1 MLEKEDNLKSLSEL
15 IEKLVIDNDIKK
27 LRELEEEHYP
37 QDIAEALEN
46 LDEKIVIISLRLFTN
61 DTSSEIFPHLDAD
74 LQEEIINKMSSQQ
87 VSELFGE
94 LYTDDIVD
102 ILEEM
107 PSNIV
112 KKILRSSTPEARAQI
127 NNILKYNDDTAGSIM
142 SVDYTR
148 FKVYWTVTEAIEKI
162 RERNEESEDHNTF
175 YVVDDLNNLKGT
187 IELRDLVF
195 SKGSVLISEIMDERV
210 LFAFTKDDQETVVE
224 KFKKYDITTLPVI
237 NVQQKLVGIVTVD
250 DVIDVIEEEVTEDIY
265 KMAGISPTDDEYFKT
280 SIWKMVKSRSVWL
293 MFLMVSATLSQV
305 IITLFLNI
313 YHAGR
318 EVVNPESNNQIEY
331 IVTMLLTPLLTVISG
346 TTGNAGSQSSTMI
359 VRALSLKEV
368 ETKDYA
374 RVMWKEFRVA
384 SITGLILVSVNFV
397 RMVVIYS
404 IQQKGDLNQAILW
417 YTIATLS
424 ISMYI
429 SLIMAKLIGG
439 TLPIIAKK
447 LKLDPAVMAA
457 PLLTTLVDALSTA
470 IFFSIGLIF
479 FTQFIN

>member
-1 MLEKEDNLKSLSEL
+1 MLEREEQLKTLSEE
-15 IEKLVIDNDIKK
+15 IEKAIQANDIKE
-27 LRELEEEHYP
+27 LRKLEENHYP
-37 QDIAEALEN
+37 QDIAEALEK
-46 LDEKIVIISLRLFTN
+46 LDEKIIIVALRLFTN
-61 DTSSEIFPHLDAD
+61 DTSSEIFPHLDTD
-74 LQEEIINKMSSQQ
+74 IQEEIINKMSSKQ
-87 VSELFGE
+87 VSQLFSE

-112 KKILRSSTPEARAQI
+112 KKILRASTPEARAQI
-127 NNILKYNDDTAGSIM
+127 NSILKYNDDTAGSIM

-148 FKVYWTVTEAIEKI
+148 FKINWTVTEAIEKI
-162 RERNEESEDHNTF
+162 RERDEESEDHNTF
-175 YVVDDLNNLKGT
+175 YVVDDLNNLKG
-187 IELRDLVF
+187 IVELKDLVF
-195 SKGSVLISEIMDERV
+195 SKGESLLSEVMDERV
-210 LFAFTKDDQETVVE
+210 IFAHTKDDQESVIE
-224 KFKKYDITTLPVI
+224 LFKKYDITTLPVI

-250 DVIDVIEEEVTEDIY
+250 DVLDVIEEEVTEDIH

-293 MFLMVSATLSQV
+293 LLLMISATFSQ
-305 IITLFLNI
+305 IIISVFIKI
-313 YHAGR
+313 YHSKS
-318 EVVNPESNNQIEY
+318 ETNISDPSY
-331 IVTMLLTPLLTVISG
+331 IIMMLLTPLLTVISG

-384 SITGLILVSVNFV
+384 IITGIILVSVNFI
-397 RMVVIYS
+397 RMVIIYS
-404 IQQKGDLNQAILW
+404 IEFKGDLKDPRIW

-424 ISMYI
+424 IAMYL

-447 LKLDPAVMAA
+447 LKLDPALMAA

-470 IFFSIGLIF
+470 LFFSVGLIF
-479 FTQFIN
+479 FASYI

>member
-1 MLEKEDNLKSLSEL
+1 MLEKEENLKALSEN
-15 IEKLVIDNDIKK
+15 IEKLIIENDIKK
-27 LRELEEEHYP
+27 LRELEELHYP
-37 QDIAEALEN
+37 QDIAEALEQ
-46 LDEKIVIISLRLFTN
+46 LDEKIIIIALRLFTN
-61 DTSSEIFPHLDAD
+61 DTSSEIFPYLDTD
-74 LQEEIINKMSSQQ
+74 IQEEIINKMSSKQ
-87 VSELFGE
+87 VSELFSE

-148 FKVYWTVTEAIEKI
+148 FKINWTVTDAIEKI
-162 RERNEESEDHNTF
+162 RERDQESEDHNTF

-187 IELRDLVF
+187 IELKDLVF
-195 SKGSVLISEIMDERV
+195 SKGETKLSEIMDERV
-210 LFAFTKDDQETVVE
+210 LFAYTKDDQEAVVE
-224 KFKKYDITTLPVI
+224 KFQKYDITTLPVI
-237 NVQQKLVGIVTVD
+237 NIQQKLVGIVTVD
-250 DVIDVIEEEVTEDIY
+250 DVLDVIEEEVTEDIH

-293 MFLMVSATLSQV
+293 MFLMVSATLSQ
-305 IITLFLNI
+305 IIIYLFMKRYGFNSDKGSI
-313 YHAGR
+313 
-318 EVVNPESNNQIEY
+318 IY

-346 TTGNAGSQSSTMI
+346 TTGNAGSQSSTMV

-368 ETKDYA
+368 ETKDFA

-384 SITGLILVSVNFV
+384 IITGFILVSVNFI
-397 RMVVIYS
+397 RMIIIYS
-404 IQQKGDLNQAILW
+404 IETKGDLSDPNLW

-424 ISMYI
+424 IAMYL

-447 LKLDPAVMAA
+447 LKFDPAVTAA
-457 PLLTTLVDALSTA
+457 PLVTTLVDALSTA
-470 IFFSIGLIF
+470 IFFSVGLIF
-479 FTQFIN
+479 FA

>member
-1 MLEKEDNLKSLSEL
+1 MLEREEQLKTLSEE
-15 IEKLVIDNDIKK
+15 IEKAIQANDIKE
-27 LRELEEEHYP
+27 LRKLEENHYP
-37 QDIAEALEN
+37 QDIAEALEK
-46 LDEKIVIISLRLFTN
+46 LDEKIIIVALRLFTN
-61 DTSSEIFPHLDAD
+61 DTSSEIFPHLDTD
-74 LQEEIINKMSSQQ
+74 IQEEIINKMSSKQ
-87 VSELFGE
+87 VSQLFSE

-112 KKILRSSTPEARAQI
+112 KKILRASTAEARAQI
-127 NNILKYNDDTAGSIM
+127 NSILKYNDDTAGSIM

-148 FKVYWTVTEAIEKI
+148 FKINWTVTEAIEKI
-162 RERNEESEDHNTF
+162 RERDEESEDHNTF
-175 YVVDDLNNLKGT
+175 YVVDDLNNLKG
-187 IELRDLVF
+187 IVELKDLVF
-195 SKGSVLISEIMDERV
+195 SKGESLLSEVMDERV
-210 LFAFTKDDQETVVE
+210 IFAYTKDDQESVIE
-224 KFKKYDITTLPVI
+224 LFKKYDITTLPVI

-250 DVIDVIEEEVTEDIY
+250 DVLDVIEEEVTEDIH

-293 MFLMVSATLSQV
+293 LLLMISATFSQ
-305 IITLFLNI
+305 IIISTFIKI
-313 YHAGR
+313 YHSKS
-318 EVVNPESNNQIEY
+318 ETTISDPSY
-331 IVTMLLTPLLTVISG
+331 IIMMLLTPLLTVISG

-384 SITGLILVSVNFV
+384 IITGLILVLVNFI
-397 RMVVIYS
+397 RMVIIYS
-404 IQQKGDLNQAILW
+404 IEFKGNLKDPRIW

-424 ISMYI
+424 IAMYL

-447 LKLDPAVMAA
+447 LKLDPALMAA

-470 IFFSIGLIF
+470 LFFSIGLIF
-479 FTQFIN
+479 FASYI

>member
-1 MLEKEDNLKSLSEL
+1 MLEREEKLKTLREQ
-15 IEKLVIDNDIKK
+15 IEKTIQANDINE
-27 LRELEEEHYP
+27 LRKLEENHYP
-37 QDIAEALEN
+37 QDIAEALEK
-46 LDEKIVIISLRLFTN
+46 LDEKIIIIALRLFTN
-61 DTSSEIFPHLDAD
+61 DTSSEIFPHLDTD
-74 LQEEIINKMSSQQ
+74 IQEEIINKMSSKQ
-87 VSELFGE
+87 VSQLFSE

-127 NNILKYNDDTAGSIM
+127 NSILKYNDDTAGSIM

-148 FKVYWTVTEAIEKI
+148 FKINWTVTEAIEKI
-162 RERNEESEDHNTF
+162 RERSEESEDHNTF
-175 YVVDDLNNLKGT
+175 YVVDDLNNLKG
-187 IELRDLVF
+187 IVELKDLVF
-195 SKGSVLISEIMDERV
+195 SKGELLLSEVMDERV
-210 LFAFTKDDQETVVE
+210 IFSYTKDDQESVIE
-224 KFKKYDITTLPVI
+224 LFKKYDITTLPVI

-250 DVIDVIEEEVTEDIY
+250 DVLDVIEEEVTEDIH

-293 MFLMVSATLSQV
+293 LLLMISATFSQ
-305 IITLFLNI
+305 IIISVFIKI
-313 YHAGR
+313 YHSKT
-318 EVVNPESNNQIEY
+318 EVNISDPSY
-331 IVTMLLTPLLTVISG
+331 IIMMLLTPLLTVISG

-359 VRALSLKEV
+359 VRALSLREV

-384 SITGLILVSVNFV
+384 IITGLILVLVNFI
-397 RMVVIYS
+397 RMVIIYS
-404 IQQKGDLNQAILW
+404 IEFKGNLKDPKIW

-424 ISMYI
+424 IAMYL

-447 LKLDPAVMAA
+447 FKLDPALMAA

-470 IFFSIGLIF
+470 LFFSVGLIF
-479 FTQFIN
+479 FASYI